1 MNINSY
7 TGLPYDFR
15 RRNCWHHVRNVR
27 RDAGL
32 ETPEFDVISPKQ
44 IDAAFAAGR
53 SDTKGLTQEDSP
65 QNFDAV
71 LMAKRVGSRLVWHA
85 GVYYNGLVS
94 HCELAARQV
103 KLEPLVDL
111 RQQYSRIEFWR

>member
-1 MNINSY
+1 MNINDY

-27 RDAGL
+27 ADAGL
-32 ETPEFDVISPKQ
+32 STPEFDVISPRQ
-44 IDAAFAAGR
+44 IDDAFDAGHA
-53 SDTKGLTQEDSP
+53 DTKGLIQQDTP

-71 LMAKRVGSRLVWHA
+71 LLAKCVGSRLVWHA
-85 GVYYNGLVS
+85 GVYFNGLVS

-103 KLEPLVDL
+103 KLEPLADL
-111 RQQYSRIEFWR
+111 RQHYHKVEFWR